1 MKNIFSKD
9 VKQST
14 AFLTLAFIGLLS
26 LCVLLNERDQLDKT
40 NNSASVFHFSNTIS
54 R

>member
-1 MKNIFSKD
+1 MKNVFSKE

-40 NNSASVFHFSNTIS
+40 ENSASVFQVGVTIS